1 MQLCLLDI
9 RTIDACQGGYGA
21 TVARVT
27 PDHKVGSSNLS
38 GLIHVLEDMWWRD
51 CKVAASEDRT
61 HDLRI
66 MRPTRCQLRYRRS
79 YGLARSVY
87 WPTRLDAIIEND
99 VHTESSNGAMAQ
111 R

>member
-1 MQLCLLDI
+1 MGAQGLPAVVPRWPVQWGQPLSAEWAHEGWHAVPA
-9 RTIDACQGGYGA
+9 ACIITDYSMSTSLWQ
-21 TVARVT
+21 VRIE
-27 PDHKVGSSNLS
+27 L
-38 GLIHVLEDMWWRD
+38 
-51 CKVAASEDRT
+51 

-79 YGLARSVY
+79 YGLAKSVY

>member
-1 MQLCLLDI
+1 MPSLSYEWHRLDS
-9 RTIDACQGGYGA
+9 T
-21 TVARVT
+21 TVVHLT

-38 GLIHVLEDMWWRD
+38 GLIHALADMWRWH

-79 YGLARSVY
+79 YGLAKSVY
-87 WPTRLDAIIEND
+87 WPARLGAIIEND